1 MIIFI
6 TQLVPTWR
14 EENHYYSEL
23 HRIPIKINNYN
34 EMKINAFPQYIKT
47 LITILIIL
55 LSLTGFAQNGVYNV
69 KDFGAKG
76 DGKTLDTKPIQQ
88 AVNACFKDGGG
99 EVFLPAGKYLVG
111 CIILKSNINLNVGSG
126 AVLLGSTNRS
136 DYKIIVPDYESRTKN
151 LYVNRSILYA
161 ENAENVSVTGNG
173 IIDGQGT
180 DKAFGVTRPQTNRPF
195 LARFTGC
202 RNLVIRDITMLES
215 ANWTCFLLGC
225 NGVLIDGLKIKN
237 TIRANRDGLDIDCCE
252 DITVSNC
259 RINSMDDAIVL
270 KSTGPAITRNI
281 NITNCRVSS
290 HASGI
295 KFGTETT
302 GGYENV
308 TISNCII
315 KNIPVHSGLSMMIVD
330 GGLMKNIAITNI
342 VMDSVNIPFM
352 IRLGNR
358 ARPYKTGLPTPGPGT
373 IVNISISNVIA
384 TNAGQTSHITGL
396 IKKKLENISFRNIS
410 VEFRN
415 KYKGEP
421 LAYNKIPL
429 TETDYPSG
437 QLYGKNLPAAAFYFR
452 DIDGLKIDGLNVVVS
467 EKDPRI
473 ATVFDRIDN
482 LQFTNNRVKTVSA
495 VPFFYL
501 RNVNRCYV
509 DNCSNYGNSTFL
521 GVAEEKNCTEVFIHS
536 DKLAPTQK
544 ALKSVAALPDKT
556 FDEIVSYS
564 NYIFAESETV
574 KDISCTQLTTDAV
587 AFKLKAKPGNLI
599 KLILLNLSENP
610 DNEILIK
617 VNGIEYQSKVSAGD
631 WGWNAVNVHEICNA
645 DEVYVE
651 VYSVNNSSPVW
662 VSKVLLQIVPTTD

>member
-1 MIIFI
+1 MMIYLFK
-6 TQLVPTWR
+6 Q
-14 EENHYYSEL
+14 
-23 HRIPIKINNYN
+23 
-34 EMKINAFPQYIKT
+34 QIKT
-47 LITILIIL
+47 LFAISIILI
-55 LSLTGFAQNGVYNV
+55 SLTGFAQNGVFNV
-69 KDFGAKG
+69 KDFGANG
-76 DGKTLDTKPIQQ
+76 DGKTLDTKAIQQ
-88 AVNACFKDGGG
+88 TIDACFKDGGG

-111 CIILKSNINLNVGSG
+111 CIVLKSNINLNIGSG
-126 AVLLGSTNRS
+126 AVLLGSTNRN
-136 DYKIIVPDYESRTKN
+136 DYKIIVPNYESRTKN

-195 LARFTGC
+195 LARFTSC
-202 RNLVIRDITMLES
+202 RNLIIRDVTMLES

-252 DITVSNC
+252 NVTVSNC

-308 TISNCII
+308 TISNCVIT
-315 KNIPVHSGLSMMIVD
+315 NIPFHSGLSMMIVD
-330 GGLMKNIAITNI
+330 GGLMKNITINNI

-358 ARPYKTGLPTPGPGT
+358 ARPYKSGLPTPNLGT
-373 IVNISISNVIA
+373 INNISISNVVV

-396 IKKKLENISFRNIS
+396 FKKKLKNISFRNIS
-410 VEFRN
+410 IECQSKF
-415 KYKGEP
+415 KGEP
-421 LAYNKIPL
+421 LAYNKVPL
-429 TETDYPSG
+429 NETVYPSG

-452 DIDGLKIDGLNVVVS
+452 DIDELKIDGLNVAIT

-473 ATVFDRIDN
+473 ATVFDRINN
-482 LQFTNNRVKTVSA
+482 LQLTNNRVKTISV

-501 RNVNRCYV
+501 RNVTRCYL

-521 GVAEEKNCTEVFIHS
+521 GVTEKENCTEVFIHS
-536 DKLAPTQK
+536 DKLAPAQK
-544 ALKSVAALPDKT
+544 ALNSVTALPDKT
-556 FDEIVSYS
+556 YDEIASYS
-564 NYIFAESETV
+564 SYNFAETETV
-574 KDISCTQLTTDAV
+574 KGVACSQLTSNSV

-599 KLILLNLSENP
+599 KLILLNFSENQ
-610 DNEILIK
+610 DNEILVKI
-617 VNGIEYQSKVSAGD
+617 NGVEYISKVSAGD
-631 WGWNAVNVHEICNA
+631 WGWNAINRHKVCTTNEVSVEIQ
-645 DEVYVE
+645 
-651 VYSVNNSSPVW
+651 STNNSSPVW
-662 VSKVLLQIVPTTD
+662 LSKVLLQVVPTTD